1 MKATYFADT
10 DTLVLQFTE
19 QLVEDYVDVGVGDLM
34 ELDASGEIVK
44 LTLEHAEKR
53 RILPGI
59 EFEKLQGG
67 TVELEQIDGK
77 WVEREPVGVDAG

>member
-1 MKATYFADT
+1 MKATYFADS

-19 QLVEDYVDVGVGDLM
+19 KLVADYVDVGVGDLM

-44 LTLEHAEKR
+44 LTLEHAEER
-53 RILPGI
+53 NIVPGI

-67 TVELEQIDGK
+67 TVELDQIDGK
-77 WVEREPVGVDAG
+77 WVERESVRVDG

>member
-19 QLVEDYVDVGVGDLM
+19 KLVVDYADVGVGDLM
-34 ELDASGEIVK
+34 ELDANGELVK
-44 LTLEHAEKR
+44 LTLEHAEGR
-53 RILPGI
+53 NILPGI

-67 TVELEQIDGK
+67 TVELKQIDGK
-77 WVEREPVGVDAG
+77 WVEYELVKVNA

>member
-19 QLVEDYVDVGVGDLM
+19 KLVEDYVDVGVGDLM
-34 ELDASGEIVK
+34 ELDADGELVK
-44 LTLEHAEKR
+44 MTIEHAEAR
-53 RILPGI
+53 GILPGI
-59 EFEKLQGG
+59 EFEKLRGG

-77 WVEREPVGVDAG
+77 WVEYEPVKVNT